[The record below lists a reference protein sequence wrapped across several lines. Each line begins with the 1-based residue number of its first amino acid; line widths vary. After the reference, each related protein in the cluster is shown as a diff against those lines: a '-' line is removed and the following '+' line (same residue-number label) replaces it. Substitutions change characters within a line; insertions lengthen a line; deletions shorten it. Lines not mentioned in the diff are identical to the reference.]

1 MALRSAGE
9 LEGWNIVATDG
20 EIGEV
25 YEFYFD
31 DESWMIRYLV
41 VDVGSWLTGRRVLIA
56 PTAVTRIV
64 SDEKQIEVKLN
75 KEQVRNSPDIDTD
88 KPFSRQQE
96 INYLTYYGWP
106 SYWGM
111 SPAAAGTY
119 ADAVEAVAS
128 DTTMESD
135 GGGDP
140 HLHRTREV
148 IGYYI
153 QAEDDDIGHV
163 EDFIF
168 DDENWVIRYVEVDTA
183 NWLPGRKVVIAP
195 QWIKS
200 VDWFD
205 SKLHVALTRAG
216 VENSPEYKREQ
227 LINREY
233 ESRLYEHYGR
243 PKYW

>member
-1 MALRSAGE
+1 MTLRSAAE
-9 LEGWNIVATDG
+9 LEGWNIIATDG
-20 EIGEV
+20 EIGGV

-31 DESWMIRYLV
+31 DESWTIRYV
-41 VDVGSWLTGRRVLIA
+41 VADVGSWLTGRRVLISPA
-56 PTAVTRIV
+56 AVSKI
-64 SDEKQIEVKLN
+64 SPDEKQIHVRLD

-88 KPFSRQQE
+88 KPFDRQQE
-96 INYLTYYGWP
+96 IDYLTYYGWP

-111 SPAAAGTY
+111 SPAAAGAY
-119 ADAVEAVAS
+119 ADAVAAVAS
-128 DTTMESD
+128 ETTSGPN

-148 IGYYI
+148 TGYYI
-153 QAEDDDIGHV
+153 AAKDGDIGHV

-168 DDENWVIRYVEVDTA
+168 DDDTWKIRYVKVDTA
-183 NWLPGRKVVIAP
+183 NWLPGRKVVVSP
-195 QWIKS
+195 QWIES

-205 SKLHVALTRAG
+205 SKVHVALTRDG
-216 VENSPEYKREQ
+216 VENSPEYRADQ

-233 ESRLYEHYGR
+233 ETQLYEHYGR

>member
-1 MALRSAGE
+1 MVLRSAAE
-9 LEGWNIVATDG
+9 LKGWNIVATDG

-31 DESWMIRYLV
+31 DESWTIRYV
-41 VDVGSWLTGRRVLIA
+41 VADVGSWLTGRRVLISPA
-56 PTAVTRIV
+56 AVSKILP
-64 SDEKQIEVKLN
+64 DEKQIRVALT
-75 KEQVRNSPDIDTD
+75 KEQVRNSPDVDTD
-88 KPFSRQQE
+88 KPFDRQQE

-111 SPAAAGTY
+111 SPAAAGAY
-119 ADAVEAVAS
+119 ADAVAAVAS
-128 DTTMESD
+128 ETISDTN

-148 IGYYI
+148 TGYYI
-153 QAEDDDIGHV
+153 EAEDGDIGHV

-168 DDENWVIRYVEVDTA
+168 DDESWKIRYVKVDTA
-183 NWLPGRKVVIAP
+183 NWLPGREVIISP

-205 SKLHVALTRAG
+205 SKLHIALTREG
-216 VENSPEYKREQ
+216 VRNSPEYHADQ
-227 LINREY
+227 LINRDY
-233 ESRLYEHYGR
+233 ETKLYEHYGR